1 MFRCLL
7 FISLVSFTLTSPASE
22 PPALPQEFRGA
33 WVATVANIDWP
44 SRKGLTESEQKSELI
59 KIFDRC
65 VELNL
70 NAVIFQVR
78 PMCDALYRS
87 DLEPWSAFLTG
98 TMGKDPGY
106 DPLAFAVEEAHRRGL
121 ELHAWCNPYRAGH
134 PNDKSEP
141 TANHLQKSRPE
152 LVKHYGSQIWL
163 NPTHPDVA
171 KHTLRVLADITQRY
185 DIDGIHLD
193 DYFYPYPEKNA
204 QNENVPFDDEDTWQ
218 AYLASGGQLT
228 RSDWRRNAVDEFV
241 KRWYQETKS
250 IKPWVKVGISPFGIW
265 RPGHPPGI
273 EGLDQFEAIYADAKK
288 WLNEGSLDYFS
299 PQLYW
304 PIAQE
309 KQSYP
314 KLLSWWA
321 SENTKQR
328 HLWPGNIPSR
338 LTSNAKGWAPD
349 EITNQILVTR
359 KTPGASGNIHF
370 SMKALMRE
378 SGPVADSIASTYAS
392 PALVPASPWLGKDA
406 PTLKANY
413 NAQDQTLN
421 IDVGG
426 TGGRFVILQSTNGQT
441 WQTQRYGVQP
451 NPQSL
456 KLKPDTK
463 EAAIAIQDRF
473 GNLSQ
478 WLNIKM

>member
-265 RPGHPPGI
+265 RPGHPPVSKASI
-273 EGLDQFEAIYADAKK
+273 
-288 WLNEGSLDYFS
+288 NS
-299 PQLYW
+299 
-304 PIAQE
+304 
-309 KQSYP
+309 KQS
-314 KLLSWWA
+314 
-321 SENTKQR
+321 TRMQR
-328 HLWPGNIPSR
+328 NG
-338 LTSNAKGWAPD
+338 
-349 EITNQILVTR
+349 
-359 KTPGASGNIHF
+359 
-370 SMKALMRE
+370 SMKAL
-378 SGPVADSIASTYAS
+378 STISPLNSTGPSPKKNKATRNCYPGGRAKTPNNVTFGQEISPVVSPVMPKAGLPTKSPTKSLS
-392 PALVPASPWLGKDA
+392 PARLQAHPA
-406 PTLKANY
+406 
-413 NAQDQTLN
+413 
-421 IDVGG
+421 I
-426 TGGRFVILQSTNGQT
+426 ST
-441 WQTQRYGVQP
+441 
-451 NPQSL
+451 S
-456 KLKPDTK
+456 
-463 EAAIAIQDRF
+463 A
-473 GNLSQ
+473 
-478 WLNIKM
+478 